1 MDNPH
6 FKQQMKL
13 LERIRDNVDKMNQVL
28 TDVNDKLQGINDF
41 NNDLVMFWQIW
52 SKYEQNANFHLSI
65 HQQQSNRDRS
75 REIS

>member
-6 FKQQMKL
+6 FKQQTKL
-13 LERIRDNVDKMNQVL
+13 LERIRDNVDKMSHVL
-28 TDVNDKLQGINDF
+28 ANINDKVHEINDF

-65 HQQQSNRDRS
+65 QKQRS
-75 REIS
+75 SSDAP